1 MDDSE
6 ESFPLLETLVIKWCD
21 NLKEIPIRFADI
33 PTLKQIK
40 LIRCNNKSLEASAV
54 RIKEAAEAI
63 EGSNRIEITTQDW
76 WGRNIRRM

>member
-1 MDDSE
+1 MDASE

-40 LIRCNNKSLEASAV
+40 LIRCSNYKSLEASAV
-54 RIKEAAEAI
+54 RIKEEAKAI
-63 EGSNRIEITTQDW
+63 EGKDPIVLKSLPK
-76 WGRNIRRM
+76 